1 MLDIKI
7 YTEELNT
14 VKKKIN
20 KSKGILFWVTGLSGS
35 GKTVIAKKIKND
47 ISKYYGPTLIVSGD
61 DLRKI
66 FKFNKYTAKERK
78 ILGKYFCNFAKF
90 ITNQKI
96 NLIFAVVGMRD
107 ASRNWNRNNID
118 NYLEIYIKTNIKTII
133 NANKKKI
140 YHKKNSGDIVGVNIK
155 PELPKK
161 ADIIINNNFK
171 RSIEVLSKELV
182 RKIRSII

>member
-1 MLDIKI
+1 MGESNKM
-7 YTEELNT
+7 
-14 VKKKIN
+14 KKKIN
-20 KSKGILFWVTGLSGS
+20 KNKGILFWITGLSGS
-35 GKTVIAKKIKND
+35 GKTVLAEKIKKD
-47 ISKYYGPTLIVSGD
+47 ITKKYGPTLLVSGD

-78 ILGKYFCNFAKF
+78 VLGKYYCNFAKF

-107 ASRNWNRNNID
+107 STRYWNRKNIN

-140 YHKKNSGDIVGVNIK
+140 YHKKNSGDIVGINIK

-161 ADIIINNNFK
+161 ADITINNNFEK
-171 RSIEVLSKELV
+171 SIEVLSKELV
-182 RKIRSII
+182 RKIRAII